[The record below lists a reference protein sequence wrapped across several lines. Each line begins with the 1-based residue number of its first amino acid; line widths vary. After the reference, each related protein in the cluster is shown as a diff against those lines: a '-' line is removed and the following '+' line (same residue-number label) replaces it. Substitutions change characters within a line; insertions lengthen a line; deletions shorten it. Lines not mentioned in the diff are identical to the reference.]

1 MGTVVECD
9 PVELAGRAGAWL
21 EGEPVLHNVIC
32 TVLARAK
39 AEPERFSQA
48 AWFAVEEDGEPVG
61 VAIITPPFLLG
72 LTPMSSAALEALVEV
87 LAERRP
93 DLPGVVGP
101 SDTPATF
108 ARLWTARTG
117 AEVVPGMDQ
126 GMFRLDAVVPP
137 PPAPGRLR
145 PAGEDDRALLE
156 EWYAAFVAEAG
167 AISGDI
173 SVAVDRGLRLGA
185 LHLWEDGAAVTMT
198 GAVPA
203 VAGVVRVGPVY
214 TPPPNRGRGYASN
227 CVAAVSR
234 QALEQGALAC
244 MLYTDL
250 ANPTSNAIYQR
261 LGYRRVADAREI
273 RFRYGAHPA

>member
-9 PVELAGRAGAWL
+9 PLELAGRAGAWL

-32 TVLARAK
+32 TVLARAT

-48 AWFAVEEDGEPVG
+48 AWFAVEENGEPVG

-72 LTPMSSAALEALVEV
+72 LTPMSPAALEALVEA
-87 LAERRP
+87 LTERRP

-108 ARLWTARTG
+108 ARLWAARTG

-126 GMFRLDAVVPP
+126 RLFRLDTVVAPA
-137 PPAPGRLR
+137 PAPGCLR
-145 PAGEDDRALLE
+145 PAAEDDRGLLE
-156 EWYAAFVAEAG
+156 EWFAAFVTEAG

-173 SVAVDRGLRLGA
+173 AVAVDRWLRFGG
-185 LHLWEDGAAVTMT
+185 LHLWQDGERVTMT
-198 GAVPA
+198 GAVAA

-214 TPPPNRGRGYASN
+214 TPPVFRGRGYASN
-227 CVAAVSR
+227 CVAAVTQ
-234 QALEQGALAC
+234 QALDRGADAC

-261 LGYRRVADAREI
+261 LGYRPVADAQEFL
-273 RFRYGAHPA
+273 FRYA